1 MWPSA
6 PPQKYTK
13 RKKTVTDYFFFK
25 EQYQG
30 MIAEKLRM
38 IKAKSTEP
46 SPILTAISNA
56 TIITNPI
63 LNLTPQEISQISI
76 RLQQIRPQIPQIDKL
91 LLLHSK
97 LINPPLS
104 TLEMIKKLT
113 DCRNILV
120 NQIEISVGGG
130 RKNFVMS
137 LSQLNLLIEQVQR
150 LFNSLVSKMKESAGV
165 SPVLMTTSNSNASVT
180 KSTNTANTTN
190 TSYATNTT
198 NTSHTHTNNP
208 QISSSALST
217 TSSLHNSSNSSL
229 SSSSKQKLNLKSSQN
244 SSATN
249 NNNSLLLQR
258 LSLPPDDITTNLD
271 VDNWLKRLIAFNSA
285 RKPAASTI
293 NQKHLKQR
301 NRLLIYELKSLNQN
315 YHIQDCG
322 LGNLNVLISK
332 ETHRFIF
339 QISQKYP
346 YEQLIY
352 RIETKSN
359 TNNKEAVTL
368 LPKNREPITFP
379 LTITS
384 ILRNFKE

>member
-1 MWPSA
+1 
-6 PPQKYTK
+6 
-13 RKKTVTDYFFFK
+13 
-25 EQYQG
+25 

-38 IKAKSTEP
+38 IKSKSTEP
-46 SPILTAISNA
+46 SPILTTNSNSTIISN
-56 TIITNPI
+56 PV
-63 LNLTPQEISQISI
+63 LNLTPQEISQIST

-97 LINPPLS
+97 LVNPPLN
-104 TLEMIKKLT
+104 TLEMTKKLT

-130 RKNFVMS
+130 RKNFVMN

-150 LFNSLVSKMKESAGV
+150 LFNSLVSKMKESAGL
-165 SPVLMTTSNSNASVT
+165 SPVLTTTSNSSVSATAT
-180 KSTNTANTTN
+180 KSTSTANTTN
-190 TSYATNTT
+190 STNTT
-198 NTSHTHTNNP
+198 LAANTPYNSSAAYTPTNN
-208 QISSSALST
+208 SSSALST
-217 TSSLHNSSNSSL
+217 ASSLHNSSNSSL
-229 SSSSKQKLNLKSSQN
+229 SSSSKQKSNLKSSQN
-244 SSATN
+244 GNATG
-249 NNNSLLLQR
+249 NNNSSLLQK
-258 LSLPPDDITTNLD
+258 LSLPPDDITNNLD
-271 VDNWLKRLIAFNSA
+271 FDNWLKRLITFNSA
-285 RKPAASTI
+285 RKPAIITI
-293 NQKHLKQR
+293 NQKYLKQR

-322 LGNLNVLISK
+322 LGILNVLISK

-352 RIETKSN
+352 RIETKSSSN
-359 TNNKEAVTL
+359 SKNKEAVTL
-368 LPKNREPITFP
+368 LPKNREPKTFP